1 MSTASLAQSEIL
13 DRLRLSHARLLRV
26 DAAHTELDK
35 QEQRIAEQ
43 RAELKIE
50 HAAALAEIE
59 ELLALSQEWNT
70 NGTIAP
76 VPLTFDDGKRTIG
89 WVGGE
94 VKLGK
99 KPYRFV
105 KALYFAKKQRLRTT
119 TLENRVWGKM
129 GNPAFGAVKTMV
141 SRLEKVLREN
151 GCPYKIVH
159 LNYKGHVLRTVNR
172 NNGKTYDARQM
183 ELSGYKLVAKF
194 L

>member
-1 MSTASLAQSEIL
+1 MSTASLAQSEL
-13 DRLRLSHARLLRV
+13 VDRLRCFAARRERIATNRARRLEEEAKDQTDEAAMAIEETEVFARL
-26 DAAHTELDK
+26 
-35 QEQRIAEQ
+35 
-43 RAELKIE
+43 AEL
-50 HAAALAEIE
+50 
-59 ELLALSQEWNT
+59 NT
-70 NGTIAP
+70 SGTVAP

-105 KALYFAKKQRLRTT
+105 KALYFANGQRLLAT